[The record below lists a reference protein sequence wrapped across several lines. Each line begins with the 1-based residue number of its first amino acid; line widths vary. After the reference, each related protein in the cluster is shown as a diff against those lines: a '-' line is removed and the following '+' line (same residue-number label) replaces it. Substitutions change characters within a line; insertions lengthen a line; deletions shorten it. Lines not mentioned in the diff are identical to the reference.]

1 MPAAM
6 DNPILTFADNPPVA
20 ERLEYLL
27 AGMMSGWPRRGRL
40 LLALSAGRAPFLESL
55 WLAGF
60 DLTVHDN
67 DPEALAVAAGTLKN
81 RAERILGAP
90 EHLPVDDCSFD
101 YALALPGPETPL
113 PELLRE
119 LHRVACRGVLLLFAS
134 SWSLAALEYRLRNKA
149 HPQTAGF
156 FSPRKIRREARLVF
170 GTARRTWG
178 SVLPGHSRTWKPGF
192 LFEHLNAPLLPLPLG
207 AVASLRLDRC
217 VPYTGT
223 PLMVRAAAPVISAE

>member
-1 MPAAM
+1 MPAAV
-6 DNPILTFADNPPVA
+6 DNPILTFAGNPSVA

-27 AGMMSGWPRRGRL
+27 AGMMSGWPRRGRR

-55 WLAGF
+55 WQAGF

-81 RAERILGAP
+81 RAERIVGVP
-90 EHLPVDDCSFD
+90 DHLPVDDCSFD
-101 YALALPGPETPL
+101 YALALLGPETPL
-113 PELLRE
+113 PELLQE

-134 SWSLAALEYRLRNKA
+134 SWSLAAVEYRLRNKT
-149 HPQTAGF
+149 HPHTAGF
-156 FSPRKIRREARLVF
+156 FSPRALRREARLVF
-170 GTARRTWG
+170 APTRRTWG
-178 SVLPGHSRTWKPGF
+178 SVLPGHSRTWKRGF

-207 AVASLRLDRC
+207 AVACLRLDRG

-223 PLMVRAAAPVISAE
+223 PLVVRAAAPVTSAE